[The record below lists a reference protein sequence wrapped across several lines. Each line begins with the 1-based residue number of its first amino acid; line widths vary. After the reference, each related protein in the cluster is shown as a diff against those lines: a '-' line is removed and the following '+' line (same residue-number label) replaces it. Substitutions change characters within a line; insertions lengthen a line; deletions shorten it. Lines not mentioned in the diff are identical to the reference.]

1 MTLLI
6 LLKLPLKAVYLMWC
20 HISLFRAKWR
30 LELNLSCAIDGITE
44 AAYGCHLLANQ
55 SERLSL
61 TEPEFRGG
69 SSFSQ
74 ENESPVRPT
83 MLRQS
88 DDLSREV
95 YGVLGIPIDAID
107 LPGVVQRIGTALT
120 RDTPYLISTPNLN
133 FLVSSQVDPEFRESL
148 LRSDL
153 CPVDGVPIVW
163 ISRLLGAPIRE
174 RVAGSD
180 IFDRLKSQD
189 SRPAKIF
196 LFGGPEGVA
205 ETASRV
211 LNAQSNGVV
220 CVGTLYPGYC
230 PIEEMSTDTII
241 DAINASGAGFL
252 VASLGAQKGQ
262 SWLLHNHHRLK
273 IPVRSHLGAAINFQ
287 AGLLKRAPLFVR
299 KFGLEWLWRIKEEP
313 YLWSRYLADGGVLFS
328 LMLTSVLPLV
338 LGAVWR
344 SVRGTTSNLRISANH
359 RDNSC
364 SISLSGMAIGSNVAS
379 AIPVFRDVLAKS
391 SDLTIDVSTLRVI
404 DARFFGLLL
413 MIRKQLI
420 ERGGRLKF
428 VGVSRRM
435 ERAFRMNRFG
445 FLLPLCGA
453 SNEATD
459 ANWELGEAKT
469 RLRG

>member
-1 MTLLI
+1 MAKVRLWCGG
-6 LLKLPLKAVYLMWC
+6 YLFT
-20 HISLFRAKWR
+20 S
-30 LELNLSCAIDGITE
+30 
-44 AAYGCHLLANQ
+44 Q
-55 SERLSL
+55 SEQLSL
-61 TEPEFRGG
+61 SIPGFHGG
-69 SSFSQ
+69 NGLSQ
-74 ENESPVRPT
+74 ENEPPVRP
-83 MLRQS
+83 QIS
-88 DDLSREV
+88 PEPDDLSREV
-95 YGVLGIPIDAID
+95 YGVLGIPIDAVD
-107 LPGVVQRIGTALT
+107 LAGVVDTIGTALS
-120 RDTPYLISTPNLN
+120 RDAPYLISTPNLN
-133 FLVSSQVDPEFRESL
+133 FLVTSQVDPEFRESL

-180 IFDRLKSQD
+180 IFDRLKLQKNQ
-189 SRPAKIF
+189 PAQVF

-220 CVGTLYPGYC
+220 CVGALYPGYC
-230 PIEEMSTDTII
+230 PIEEMSTDAII
-241 DAINASGAGFL
+241 DAINASGARFL

-313 YLWSRYLADGGVLFS
+313 YLWSRYLADGGVLLS

-338 LGAVWR
+338 LGGAWR
-344 SVRGTTSNLRISANH
+344 RVRGTISEFQILAADHENAC
-359 RDNSC
+359 RVT
-364 SISLSGMAIGSNVAS
+364 IAGMASGSNVAS
-379 AIPVFRDVLAKS
+379 AVPVFRDAIIKS
-391 SDLTIDVSTLRVI
+391 NELTIDVSALRVI

-413 MIRKQLI
+413 MVRKQLI
-420 ERGGRLKF
+420 ERGGRLQF
-428 VGVSRRM
+428 IGVSRRI

-445 FLLPLCGA
+445 FLLPSREVSHQPTATNWSFG
-453 SNEATD
+453 EATS
-459 ANWELGEAKT
+459 
-469 RLRG
+469 RPRV

>member
-1 MTLLI
+1 VRTNM
-6 LLKLPLKAVYLMWC
+6 LP
-20 HISLFRAKWR
+20 
-30 LELNLSCAIDGITE
+30 E
-44 AAYGCHLLANQ
+44 
-55 SERLSL
+55 
-61 TEPEFRGG
+61 
-69 SSFSQ
+69 
-74 ENESPVRPT
+74 
-83 MLRQS
+83 S

-95 YGVLGIPIDAID
+95 YGVLGIPIDAVD
-107 LPGVVQRIGTALT
+107 LPAVVQRIGTALS

-180 IFDRLKSQD
+180 IFDRLKSQK
-189 SRPAKIF
+189 SQPAKVF

-205 ETASRV
+205 DTASRV

-220 CVGTLYPGYC
+220 CVGALYPGYC
-230 PIEEMSTDTII
+230 PIEEMSTDAII
-241 DAINASGAGFL
+241 DTINASGARFL

-262 SWLLHNHHRLK
+262 SWLLRNHHRLK

-313 YLWSRYLADGGVLFS
+313 YLWSRYLADGGVLLH

-338 LGAVWR
+338 FAAVWR
-344 SVRGTTSNLRISANH
+344 RVRGTTSDLHISASDH
-359 RDNSC
+359 DNSC
-364 SISLSGMAIGSNVAS
+364 SISLAGMATGSNVAS
-379 AIPVFRDVLAKS
+379 AVPVFRDALVKS
-391 SDLTIDVSTLRVI
+391 SELTIDVSTLRVI

-413 MIRKQLI
+413 MVRKQLN
-420 ERGGRLKF
+420 ERGGRLQF
-428 VGVSRRM
+428 AGVSRRM
-435 ERAFRMNRFG
+435 ERAFHMNRFG
-445 FLLPLCGA
+445 FLLPSRGA
-453 SNEATD
+453 SKEVTD
-459 ANWELGEAKT
+459 ANWEFGDATT
-469 RLRG
+469 RS